1 MTNWFLNLVN
11 VLLTDSNYIAASN
24 AHQFHDPAFYTE
36 PNSKTRY
43 FTKIS
48 DIAFQWYNEVS

>member
-48 DIAFQWYNEVS
+48 DIAFQ